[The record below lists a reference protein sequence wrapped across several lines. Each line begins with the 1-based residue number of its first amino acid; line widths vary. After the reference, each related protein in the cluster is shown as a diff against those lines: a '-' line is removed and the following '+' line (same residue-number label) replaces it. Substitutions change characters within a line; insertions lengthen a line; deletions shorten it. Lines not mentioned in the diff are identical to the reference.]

1 MSNLAMMM
9 GLSSGAGGTPW
20 LADLSVASYDSV
32 SFTFGSELAY
42 PNGVKFNNDGTK
54 MYVADYGFDII
65 LQYSLSSAY
74 DMSSASYDSVS
85 FNVSSQEADVR
96 NLVFNSDGT
105 KMYIVGSSSD
115 TVYQYSLSTAYD
127 MSSASY
133 DSVSF
138 SVSGQETNPYGI
150 NMNND
155 GTKMYIIGASSDK
168 VNQYSLSTAYDLSTA
183 SYDSVSFSVADTN
196 PKDVAF
202 SNDGTKMYVLG
213 DTNDT
218 VYQYTLS
225 TEFDVGTASYD
236 SVSFSTASQT
246 IRPRGL
252 VFNADGSKMYITS
265 ETSPA
270 VIYQYSTA

>member
-1 MSNLAMMM
+1 MSNTAMMM

-32 SFTFGSELAY
+32 SFTCRQSELASV
-42 PNGVKFNNDGTK
+42 PTGVQYISNPMAQGCTDWETRPT
-54 MYVADYGFDII
+54 GFDLI
-65 LQYSLSSAY
+65 LQYSLSAAGIYQRS
-74 DMSSASYDSVS
+74 SYDSRELLI
-85 FNVSSQEADVR
+85 VSSQEDR
-96 NLVFNSDGT
+96 GKGMLLSRTDGT

-202 SNDGTKMYVLG
+202 SNDGTRNVCAWRYK
-213 DTNDT
+213 
-218 VYQYTLS
+218 
-225 TEFDVGTASYD
+225 
-236 SVSFSTASQT
+236 
-246 IRPRGL
+246 
-252 VFNADGSKMYITS
+252 
-265 ETSPA
+265 
-270 VIYQYSTA
+270 